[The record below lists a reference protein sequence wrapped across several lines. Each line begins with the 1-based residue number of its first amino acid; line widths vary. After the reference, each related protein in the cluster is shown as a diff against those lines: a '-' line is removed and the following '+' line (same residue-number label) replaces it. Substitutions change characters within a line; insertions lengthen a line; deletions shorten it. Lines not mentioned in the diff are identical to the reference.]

1 LETALVAMRESKSGT
16 GKTLAIGYNDNLVL
30 MVPNALD
37 KEAVIITGSTKRSGT
52 PNNDLNW
59 YSGKCSVFV
68 NPWIGSDVTDVFGNT
83 GSATAWYLLARNV
96 HGLKHIW
103 DVRPSYKMWEDE
115 DKNTLYTQVYMSCKS
130 TWKHWLGYWAS
141 QGTGAGYSS

>member
-1 LETALVAMRESKSGT
+1 MRESKSGT
-16 GKTLAIGYNDNLVL
+16 GKTLAIGYNQNLVL

-59 YSGKCSVFV
+59 YSGKCSVYV
-68 NPWIGSDVTDVFGNT
+68 NPWIGSDITDVYGNS
-83 GSATAWYLLARNV
+83 GSDTAWFTLAKNV

-103 DVRPSYKMWEDE
+103 DVQPAYKVDEDE
-115 DKNTLYTQVYMSCKS
+115 DKYTMYTYCYMSMKS
-130 TWKHWLGYWAS
+130 LWKHWYGVWGS
-141 QGTGAGYSS
+141 QGTGAAYSS